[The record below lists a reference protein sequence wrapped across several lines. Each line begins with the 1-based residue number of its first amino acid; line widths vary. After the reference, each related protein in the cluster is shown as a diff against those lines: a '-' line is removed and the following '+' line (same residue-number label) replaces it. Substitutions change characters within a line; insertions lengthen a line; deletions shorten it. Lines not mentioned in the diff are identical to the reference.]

1 MAQATSD
8 DSDLYGG
15 IPKLRD
21 FREKHF
27 GILPQLIIGV
37 MGLVVPPAVVQVEC
51 RELTTLILAA
61 PIQPTNGSRM
71 SVGGLVGTT
80 YGYGILRGTG
90 EYQLKGRI
98 LRHEMMDWSGTDQTI
113 FRIGQLLPWLLM
125 AIGGSAGWAFGRQL
139 QRWEASSTCEMD

>member
-1 MAQATSD
+1 MEHDPSE
-8 DSDLYGG
+8 DSDLSYG

-71 SVGGLVGTT
+71 CVGGLVGTT
-80 YGYGILRGTG
+80 YTNGILRGTG
-90 EYQLKGRI
+90 E
-98 LRHEMMDWSGTDQTI
+98 
-113 FRIGQLLPWLLM
+113 
-125 AIGGSAGWAFGRQL
+125 
-139 QRWEASSTCEMD
+139 